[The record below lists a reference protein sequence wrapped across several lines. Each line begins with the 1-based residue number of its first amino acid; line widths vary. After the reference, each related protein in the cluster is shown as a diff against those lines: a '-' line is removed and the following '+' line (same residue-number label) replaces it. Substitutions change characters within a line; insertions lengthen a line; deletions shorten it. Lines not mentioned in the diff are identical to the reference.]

1 MSNRKKRN
9 IKNKTETGG
18 PAAEK
23 DLRIIALYIRVSTEA
38 QAEEG
43 YSIEAQEKILRAE
56 CTAKEYDEALVKAY
70 VDAGASGSNIE
81 RPALKQL
88 IDDCRD
94 GRVSTVI
101 VYKLDRLSRSQK
113 DTLFLIEDVF
123 IPNGIDFV
131 SVNERLDTGSP
142 YGKAMI
148 GILSA
153 FAQLERENI
162 FMRTRMGMR
171 ERVRAGLWPGG
182 GKVPYGYD
190 YDAAA
195 GILVPNGDADTVRKL
210 YELYLSGYSLS
221 RIARILGLK
230 YEAHARQ
237 ILLRKSNTGIITYN
251 GEEYRGLHQPLIDED
266 TYRQAIDEFNRR
278 SDINQKG
285 AASHL
290 LTGFLRCGH
299 CGAKMRY
306 QKWTK
311 DGRFK
316 LNCYSHDRSKPHLVK
331 DPDCPSIPIWA
342 ADLETAVLSDLWSIP
357 YNAPSDFR
365 QPAPDLLTNLREAE
379 SRQARKLRRL
389 YDLYADFDPDTA
401 SGSAPGIST
410 SADNTAGAASHE
422 LILLESIKEVKAALA
437 QIREEIAREEKS
449 GELTARRK
457 TVEKEI
463 TETENLWE
471 YMTFDEKRMFL
482 KSLINS
488 ITITDNQIH
497 IDYNL

>member
-1 MSNRKKRN
+1 MKKKRQSGISKVTSSGEEDN
-9 IKNKTETGG
+9 
-18 PAAEK
+18 
-23 DLRIIALYIRVSTEA
+23 RIIALYIRVSTEA

-43 YSIEAQEKILRAE
+43 YSLDAQEKILRAE
-56 CTAKEYDEALVKAY
+56 CTAKEYDEARVKTY
-70 VDAGASGSNIE
+70 IDAGASGSNIE

-88 IDDCRD
+88 IADC
-94 GRVSTVI
+94 GKGLVSNVI

-123 IPNGIDFV
+123 IPAGVDFV

-195 GILVPNGDADTVRKL
+195 GILVPNSDAETVRRL
-210 YELYLSGYSLS
+210 YQLYLCGHSLS

-251 GEEYRGLHQPLIDED
+251 GEEYPGLHQPLIDPE
-266 TYRQAIDEFNRR
+266 TYDKAVAEFQRR
-278 SDINQKG
+278 SNLNQKG
-285 AASHL
+285 SASHL
-290 LTGFLRCGH
+290 LTGLVTCSH
-299 CGAKMRY
+299 CGARMRY

-311 DGRFK
+311 DGRYK

-331 DPDCPSIPIWA
+331 DPDCPSKALWA
-342 ADLETAVLSDLWSIP
+342 DEIESAVLSELWSIP
-357 YNAPSDFR
+357 YKIPDSLAEKDAPS
-365 QPAPDLLTNLREAE
+365 LLTSLIENE
-379 SRQARKLRRL
+379 SRLEKKLRRL
-389 YDLYADFDPDTA
+389 YDLYAEDSSQD
-401 SGSAPGIST
+401 
-410 SADNTAGAASHE
+410 E
-422 LILLESIKEVKAALA
+422 ILLQTILETKSALDKIRTEISI
-437 QIREEIAREEKS
+437 EEKS
-449 GELTARRK
+449 GQISARRIDI
-457 TVEKEI
+457 ENSI
-463 TETENLWE
+463 LETENLWE
-471 YMTFDEKRMFL
+471 FMTFEEKRLFI
-482 KSLINS
+482 KSIINN
-488 ITITDNQIH
+488 ITVSEEELH
-497 IDYNL
+497 IDFAL